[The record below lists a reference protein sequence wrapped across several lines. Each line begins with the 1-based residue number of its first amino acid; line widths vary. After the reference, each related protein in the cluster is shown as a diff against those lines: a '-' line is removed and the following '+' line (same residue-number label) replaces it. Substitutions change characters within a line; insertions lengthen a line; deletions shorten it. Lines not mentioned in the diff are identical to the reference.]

1 MGRENVIIERDSVQR
16 TRNCIA
22 PNLVEVGNKRPKEEG
37 FKVTGRRRIRFA
49 QTFNLVVSIFEAMFA
64 PKPLD
69 VEMVRVAR
77 PGGRIVMA
85 NWIPS
90 VR

>member
-1 MGRENVIIERDSVQR
+1 VSKIKASKFQEGDASDLH
-16 TRNCIA
+16 
-22 PNLVEVGNKRPKEEG
+22 NLKDH
-37 FKVTGRRRIRFA
+37 
-49 QTFNLVVSIFEAMFA
+49 TFDLVVSIFEAMFA

-77 PGGRIVMA
+77 PGGRTVMA